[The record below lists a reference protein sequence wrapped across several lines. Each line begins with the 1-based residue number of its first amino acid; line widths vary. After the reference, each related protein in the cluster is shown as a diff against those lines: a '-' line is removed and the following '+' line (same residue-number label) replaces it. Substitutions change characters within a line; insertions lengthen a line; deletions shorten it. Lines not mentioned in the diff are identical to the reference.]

1 MTKVAIVR
9 LENRVS
15 SAIDRALGLIDAWP
29 ISEQSRIVIKPN
41 VCNPRNPCDMVNT
54 SVDIVE
60 HVVQVALKHSRDVTV
75 VESDNISGTAD
86 YRLSKTG
93 FIDKIRQWGVRYVNL
108 SRDEYEEHEV
118 DGARIGIPR
127 TVLDCDYFIN
137 LPKMKT
143 CAHTLVT
150 LSLKNLFGVIVNP
163 RKNKLHRHL
172 DEILPYLAKC
182 IRNDL
187 IIVDGIVCMEGNGPV
202 VGSPKQLDL
211 IVAGTN
217 PVDVDTVCSKIMGF
231 EPSRIPH
238 IAKSHELGLGQIDV
252 DGIDLSCEALN
263 AVCTRMEK
271 PYSLKATIRSIRSAK
286 QIYL

>member
-9 LENRVS
+9 VENNVT
-15 SAIDRALGLIDAWP
+15 SAIEKGLSLIEPRP
-29 ISEQSRIVIKPN
+29 IPEQSKVVIKPN
-41 VCNPRNPCDMVNT
+41 VCNPRNPYDMVNT
-54 SVDIVE
+54 DTRIIE
-60 HVVQVALKHSRDVTV
+60 HVVRLALTHSSDVTV
-75 VESDNISGTAD
+75 VESDSISGTAD

-93 FIDKIRQWGVRYVNL
+93 LIEKIRQWGVKFVNL
-108 SRDEYEEHEV
+108 SSDEFEEHEV

-143 CAHTLVT
+143 CGHTLVT

-163 RKNKLHRHL
+163 KKNKLHRHL
-172 DEILPYLAKC
+172 DELLPYLGKH

-202 VGSPKQLDL
+202 VGSPKPLDL
-211 IVAGTN
+211 IVVGTN
-217 PVDVDTVCSKIMGF
+217 LVEVDSICARIMGF
-231 EPSRIPH
+231 EPSGIRH
-238 IAKSHELGLGQIDV
+238 IAKSHELGLGQVHADRIQ
-252 DGIDLSCEALN
+252 LSCERLN
-263 AVCTRMEK
+263 GVSTRMDR
-271 PYSLKATIRSIRSAK
+271 PYSLRASIKSIRSAK